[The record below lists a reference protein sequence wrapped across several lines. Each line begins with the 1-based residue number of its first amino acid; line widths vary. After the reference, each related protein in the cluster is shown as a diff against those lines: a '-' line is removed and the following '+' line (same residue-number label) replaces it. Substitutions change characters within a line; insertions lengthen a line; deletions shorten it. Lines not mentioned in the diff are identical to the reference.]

1 MFNLDQLTRE
11 YLESLRARELYQI
24 AREIKVLRY
33 TRFKKQ
39 ELIDA
44 ILDLKDGNTSL
55 QEPEKK
61 KEKPAKE
68 SSPKITSKSSS
79 KKDTPKKD
87 KEEKEEKKENISPE
101 EPQKK
106 TEKADVK
113 KDETKSSQKDIS
125 PDKAKNQEQPRET
138 PPQTQEREPKQ
149 GRYQQE
155 QSPHMKHDH
164 GPSKPTAKGV
174 LDVHVDGY
182 GFLRSPK
189 YIPDT
194 SDIYVHPSLIK
205 KLGLRPGDYIE
216 GRMRNPRNE
225 KEKYSALTTVDSI
238 NKAHPTSII
247 NRQRFEDL
255 IPIFPL
261 ERFRLSAS
269 VETAN
274 ITNRLIE
281 LISPLGKGQRGL
293 IVSPPK
299 AGKTTVIKRIA
310 QGIAK
315 NNPEAYLMI
324 LLIDERPEEVTDMK
338 RSVKGDIISSTF
350 DQLPENHIRV
360 VELALNRAKRLVE
373 MKKDVVILLDGIT
386 RLTRAYNLSCTP
398 SGRTLTGGLD
408 TAAIHGPKKFL
419 GAARNID
426 GGGSLT
432 ILATALIETGSKMD
446 EIIYEEF
453 KGTGNMELVLERKLS
468 EKRVFPALDISRSST
483 RREELLYEGDELRRI
498 WMVRKFLSNLD
509 NSEALERL
517 IKWMKESPSNEKFL
531 ESISLQQPKNNKV

>member
-1 MFNLDQLTRE
+1 MFNLESLTRE
-11 YLESLRARELYQI
+11 YLDSLRARELYQI

-44 ILDLKDGNTSL
+44 IMALKEGKSL
-55 QEPEKK
+55 PEETEKK
-61 KEKPAKE
+61 K
-68 SSPKITSKSSS
+68 
-79 KKDTPKKD
+79 
-87 KEEKEEKKENISPE
+87 
-101 EPQKK
+101 
-106 TEKADVK
+106 
-113 KDETKSSQKDIS
+113 TKSSKGS
-125 PDKAKNQEQPRET
+125 PKEKSTAIPLKKEVPEALKEPSVQDELKEAKEVSKKTTEEESTSKEQT
-138 PPQTQEREPKQ
+138 PTEKPPAEEREMESQEHTSETSRVHTSHHDTSSYTKQ
-149 GRYQQE
+149 
-155 QSPHMKHDH
+155 DH
-164 GPSKPTAKGV
+164 PASKPIARGV
-174 LDVHVDGY
+174 LDVHPDGY

-225 KEKYSALTTVDSI
+225 KEKYSALTTIDSI

-255 IPIFPL
+255 TPIFPL

-274 ITNRLIE
+274 VTNRLIE
-281 LISPLGKGQRGL
+281 LIAPLGKGQRGL

-338 RSVKGDIISSTF
+338 RSVKADIISSTF

-483 RREELLYEGDELRRI
+483 RREELLYDGDELRRI
-498 WMVRKFLSNLD
+498 WMVRKFLSNLE